1 MTVSL
6 SRLGQ
11 LRGSAAD
18 DLALFQKL
26 GLNEVLEAY
35 ETACVFKDK
44 LYTRTI
50 KGAKSAD
57 FPIAGK
63 KSARYHTPG
72 TAILGSGNSPSDLAV
87 RNIALDALMIAD
99 DTIYDLDEAMNYW
112 SVRQNY
118 TTELGRALAY
128 ELDRRAARMIFAA
141 AGNSTEPL
149 AKSVNTGRTGFTVTL
164 SAGYA
169 AASLQSKGDELV
181 SAIYKCRANFNK
193 KDVPPND
200 RWVALGP
207 DDYNALSQSTRGQNQ
222 DFNGG
227 SGANGTIADGKIM
240 RIGGIGILE
249 SNFVT
254 QAAYTTQA
262 GLDRNTD
269 YAQDLS
275 KCVGLCWRR
284 QAAGILF
291 LKTPDLQITSGDHNI
306 IYQATTMVARQAI
319 GMGVLRSEEACRIVT
334 P

>member
-11 LRGSAAD
+11 VRGSAAD
-18 DLALFQKL
+18 DLALFLKI
-26 GLNEVLEAY
+26 GINEVLEAY

-44 LYTRTI
+44 VYTRSI
-50 KGAKSAD
+50 RGAKSAD

-63 KSARYHTPG
+63 KAARYHIPG
-72 TAILGSGNSPSDLAV
+72 TAILGSGNSPSDLNV

-99 DTIYDLDEAMNYW
+99 ETIYDLDEAMNYW

-128 ELDRRAARMIFAA
+128 ETDRRAARMLFAA

-149 AKSVNTGRTGFTVTL
+149 ALTQNTGRTGFTVTL

-169 AASLQSKGDELV
+169 AATAQSKGDELV
-181 SAIYKCRANFNK
+181 SAIYRIAGNWDK
-193 KDVPPND
+193 KEVPQD
-200 RWVALGP
+200 SRWIAFGP
-207 DDYNALSQSTRGQNQ
+207 DDYYALSQSTRVSNQ
-222 DFNGG
+222 DWNGG
-227 SGANGTIADGKIM
+227 TGANGTIANGKVLSVADVKIVK
-240 RIGGIGILE
+240 

-254 QAAYTTQA
+254 QPAYTLQA
-262 GLDRNTD
+262 GLDRNPD
-269 YAQDLS
+269 YAQNLS
-275 KCVGLCWRR
+275 KCIGLAWRR
-284 QAAGILF
+284 QAIGILT
-291 LKTPDLQITSGDHNI
+291 LKQPDLQMTSGDHNI

-319 GMGVLRSEEACRIVT
+319 GMGVLRAEEACRIVT

>member
-11 LRGSAAD
+11 VRGSAAD
-18 DLALFQKL
+18 DFALFLKL

-35 ETACVFKDK
+35 QTACVFRDK
-44 LYTRTI
+44 IYTRTI

-63 KSARYHTPG
+63 KSARYHIPG
-72 TAILGSGNSPSDLAV
+72 TAILGSGNSPSDLNV

-99 DTIYDLDEAMNYW
+99 DSIYELDELMNFW
-112 SVRQNY
+112 DVRQNY
-118 TTELGRALAY
+118 TQELGRALAY
-128 ELDRRAARMIFAA
+128 ETDRRAARMIFAA

-149 AKSVNTGRTGFTVTL
+149 AKAVSTGRTGFTVTL

-169 AASLQSKGDELV
+169 AATAQAKGDELV
-181 SAIYKCRANFNK
+181 SAIYRCKANFTK

-207 DDYNALSQSTRGQNQ
+207 DDYGALSQSTRVINQ

-227 SGANGTIADGKIM
+227 TGANGTIADGRVM
-240 RIGGIGILE
+240 NVAGIKVIE

-254 QAAYTTQA
+254 QPAYTLQA
-262 GLDRNTD
+262 GLDRNPD

-275 KCVGLCWRR
+275 KCVGLVWRK
-284 QAAGILF
+284 QCAGMLL
-291 LKTPDLQITSGDHNI
+291 LKSPDFQVTNADHNI
-306 IYQATTMVARQAI
+306 IYQSITMVARQAI
-319 GMGVLRSEEACRIVT
+319 GMGVLRAEEACRIVT